1 MTIPLTKPNPPRLS
15 EAVASLREIED
26 SGLFSN
32 FGPVNTRFEAEILSR
47 LFGDDGACLTVCN
60 ATIGLMLA
68 VRQAIQGQ
76 APARRYALMPSF
88 TFAAAA
94 QAAMWCGLTPLF
106 CDIDP
111 DDWTADP
118 KAEAALLRRHK
129 GEIAVVMPYATFG
142 YDMDLQRYE
151 ALSRAHDVPVVVD
164 AAASL
169 GTISRNGKGYG
180 TGFSGTV
187 VYSMHATKSFATGE
201 GGIIYSGDKEVI
213 RELRMMC
220 NFGFGR
226 PRNATMPGLN
236 GKLSEVGALLALLR
250 LADYET
256 VMQKRADLVS
266 MYRSSLPE
274 MTFQKA
280 SPHRQAHQF
289 VSALLPH
296 ELAAGREAF
305 QAGLKTRGVGMASY
319 FSPHVAQQDYFR
331 DHSLTGPLPVTE
343 SVAAR
348 IVSLPLFD
356 VMTES
361 DLQEVVTAVRAELA
375 AQLPA
380 PASRD
385 IAYPGRQASRRPR
398 RTLVPGHAQL
408 ATTSLPAEPLPSLLP
423 QAAQA
428 LPR

>member
-47 LFGDDGACLTVCN
+47 LFGGEGACLTVCN

-68 VRQAIQGQ
+68 VKAATQGQ
-76 APARRYALMPSF
+76 APGRRYALMPSF

-111 DDWTADP
+111 DDWTADAR
-118 KAEAALLRRHK
+118 AEDALLRRHK
-129 GEIAVVMPYATFG
+129 GKIAVVMPYATFG

-151 ALSRAHDVPVVVD
+151 ALSRAHDMPVVVD

-169 GTISRNGKGYG
+169 GTISHNGKGYG

-201 GGIIYSGDKEVI
+201 GGIVYSGDKEVI

-250 LADYET
+250 LADYEV
-256 VMQKRADLVS
+256 VMQKRAELVS
-266 MYRSSLPE
+266 MYRNALPE
-274 MTFQKA
+274 LTFQKA
-280 SPHRQAHQF
+280 GPNRQAHQF
-289 VSALLPH
+289 VSALLPR

-305 QAGLKTRGVGMASY
+305 QAGLKARGIGMASY
-319 FSPHVAQQDYFR
+319 FSPHVAEQDYFR
-331 DHSLTGPLPVTE
+331 DRGLAGPLPVTE

-356 VMTES
+356 VMTRS

-380 PASRD
+380 ASRD
-385 IAYPGRQASRRPR
+385 IAYSGRQAPRRPR
-398 RTLVPGHAQL
+398 RTLVPDHVEL
-408 ATTSLPAEPLPSLLP
+408 ATETLPAEPLPSLLP
-423 QAAQA
+423 LAAQA